1 VNSITVNTNSVMV
14 VQHRYSPNL
23 SRSPAKGRIKYG
35 IPSVVSAP
43 LSRRQYQ
50 AYNEIDMIHKLW
62 KFTLTNEFAEYFI
75 HGDLP
80 KLLNEVDRESVKE
93 SVNKTK
99 ELMPKIF
106 SALSQFE
113 ESWGS
118 SISDLYRYAA
128 ELNRLEALA
137 ISSHV
142 ILKIGGLFLALDGLN
157 KLMYIGGKAMAL
169 KTMPTVQKNIC
180 QKLVAI
186 FSLLALADDKRLGG
200 ETQELLSLTASVVH
214 DLKRLIRTGLE
225 MATTL
230 DPHGKGT
237 IFSTFLADVEKA
249 MHLDVQQRLRQND
262 YLSKGAVHCSL
273 CQGHIKENLGQ
284 GCYLT
289 YASIFHID
297 CITCPSCNGPPR
309 LVFVA
314 GGKALVECSRCN
326 FGSMMAFISQN
337 FGQDFIILHSM
348 SLLSVHL
355 LWVAWASLANS
366 LKPDVPFCMCSALK
380 VHNETIS

>member
-1 VNSITVNTNSVMV
+1 
-14 VQHRYSPNL
+14 
-23 SRSPAKGRIKYG
+23 
-35 IPSVVSAP
+35 
-43 LSRRQYQ
+43 
-50 AYNEIDMIHKLW
+50 MIHKFW

-75 HGDLP
+75 PGDLP
-80 KLLNEVDRESVKE
+80 KLLNVVDRESVIE
-93 SVNKTK
+93 SANKTK

-106 SALSQFE
+106 SVLSQFE

-118 SISDLYRYAA
+118 SISDLCRYAA
-128 ELNRLEALA
+128 GTNRLEALA

-157 KLMYIGGKAMAL
+157 KLMYIGGQAMAL
-169 KTMPTVQKNIC
+169 KTMPTEQKGIC
-180 QKLVAI
+180 QKLVEF
-186 FSLLALADDKRLGG
+186 FSLLASADEKRLGG
-200 ETQELLSLTASVVH
+200 ETQELLSLTTSVVH
-214 DLKRLIRTGLE
+214 DLNRLIRTGLQT
-225 MATTL
+225 ATSL
-230 DPHGKGT
+230 DPHGKGA
-237 IFSTFLADVEKA
+237 IFPTFLADVEKA

-262 YLSKGAVHCSL
+262 YLSKSAVHCFL
-273 CQGHIKENLGQ
+273 CQAHISENLGQ

-309 LVFVA
+309 LVFVD
-314 GGKALVECSRCN
+314 GGKGLVECSRCN
-326 FGSMMAFISQN
+326 FGSMMAFVSQN

-366 LKPDVPFCMCSALK
+366 LKPDVPFCMCPAVK
-380 VHNETIS
+380 FHNETIS